1 MDGHANIIE
10 EERKGIAKAA
20 FLLLNYVH
28 NILLLLLLFYKPVQ
42 NILFFGEDLCKNY
55 SHLPKFTRTEMN
67 YTIDK
72 N

>member
-42 NILFFGEDLCKNY
+42 NILFFGEDLAK
-55 SHLPKFTRTEMN
+55 
-67 YTIDK
+67 TIHIYPSLHELK
-72 N
+72 